1 MLACGPAADE
11 FRGIGHSPD
20 PFAGKRRSWVAH
32 IGITTSG
39 PCLAVDPPGP
49 ATRQARRYFL
59 FLRWTR
65 VLRSSLRCFFFAI
78 RLRRFLITEPTE
90 PPSIDTHAQ
99 RRT

>member
-1 MLACGPAADE
+1 MSGSPHRACQAAGP
-11 FRGIGHSPD
+11 P
-20 PFAGKRRSWVAH
+20 
-32 IGITTSG
+32 
-39 PCLAVDPPGP
+39 
-49 ATRQARRYFL
+49 TRQAGRYFL

-99 RRT
+99 RRA